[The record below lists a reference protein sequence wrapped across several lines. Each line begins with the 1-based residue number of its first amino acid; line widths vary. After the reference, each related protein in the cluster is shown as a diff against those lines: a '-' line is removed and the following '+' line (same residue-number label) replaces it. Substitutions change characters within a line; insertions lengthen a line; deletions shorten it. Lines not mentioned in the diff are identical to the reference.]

1 VRANA
6 AAAGTR
12 GSDGLLTF
20 GEPWHTRDVDW
31 VALAVMVAAV
41 AVAAAVIAVA
51 VRVGINFGRRPRAKS
66 RARKAKGEYQPPD
79 APEGR
84 YW

>member
-1 VRANA
+1 MPRLPALA
-6 AAAGTR
+6 
-12 GSDGLLTF
+12 GSDGVCTF
-20 GEPWHTRDVDW
+20 REPWHTRDVDW
-31 VALAVMVAAV
+31 VALAVMVAAL

-51 VRVGINFGRRPRAKS
+51 VRIGINFRGRPRAKS